1 VPEWSEAVHMGG
13 AKRGAT
19 RDACR
24 ALQCIPRDN
33 SAGEIRMCQSSL
45 KQCIW
50 MQQRG
55 GQSVR
60 LAGPGPHPGS
70 QACRE
75 GQSGPAEYKGL
86 RNEA

>member
-1 VPEWSEAVHMGG
+1 VSEWSEAVHMGG

-33 SAGEIRMCQSSL
+33 SAGEIRMCQSGL

-50 MQQRG
+50 VEQRG
-55 GQSVR
+55 GRPVM
-60 LAGPGPHPGS
+60 LAGPCSAYQGTTVQERS
-70 QACRE
+70 ECARVV
-75 GQSGPAEYKGL
+75 
-86 RNEA
+86 